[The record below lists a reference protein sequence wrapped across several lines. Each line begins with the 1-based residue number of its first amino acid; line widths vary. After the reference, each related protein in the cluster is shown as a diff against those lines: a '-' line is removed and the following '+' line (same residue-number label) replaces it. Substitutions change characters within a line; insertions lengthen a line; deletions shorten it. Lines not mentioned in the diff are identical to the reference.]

1 MNEIESKILNVIYRV
16 IDDINDQEDQTQA
29 ITKSLDTI
37 LMGSGSDLD
46 SLGIVNFIVAV
57 EQNIDD
63 DFDVTITLA
72 DERALSQEVSP
83 FRTVRSLSD
92 YITVLINEEVNE

>member
-57 EQNIDD
+57 EQNIED